1 MSKSVSRMDD
11 KGRVTL
17 PRSIRNALHAE
28 PGDVF
33 FFEED
38 EYGVRIVKGENPFDA
53 LADEAIREYRA
64 GKTRDLREIADEWG
78 IGLDPDEQG

>member
-53 LADEAIREYRA
+53 LADEAIREHRA